1 MKSQIEVIKKTV
13 VDAKTQ
19 FSSYGEQLFDLA
31 VDNEAWENIPLVDQA
46 TKILNIRDVY
56 RKNRIKRNYAAFI
69 DSVKDI
75 DKSGEQHFLD
85 LMSTDVQETEDIA
98 ETIFEIITESEKP
111 IKSRLLGNLLKA
123 LAMNK
128 INLSDFDTL
137 TLLIQ
142 SSSIPALRAVTKFTE
157 THNSIV
163 RIYRKEHSLI
173 SLLGSIGLLIRDANA
188 NGFRLTQLGLMT
200 LIYAYELDL
209 KKPDGTPYEFERTN
223 EII

>member
-137 TLLIQ
+137 TLLM
-142 SSSIPALRAVTKFTE
+142 
-157 THNSIV
+157 
-163 RIYRKEHSLI
+163 
-173 SLLGSIGLLIRDANA
+173 IRLSAI
-188 NGFRLTQLGLMT
+188 FLTCFL
-200 LIYAYELDL
+200 
-209 KKPDGTPYEFERTN
+209 F
-223 EII
+223 